1 MAVWVVR
8 AGGSGEY
15 EELALEKGL
24 VAIGWSEL
32 GDLSNVKSQEEL
44 KELCNKTYPD
54 AKTKTIQAWASQ
66 LWSFIDRIK
75 VDELVILPLKTRS
88 AIAVGEVKGE
98 YKYRPDLPERAQH
111 TRKVH
116 WLRDDIPR
124 SAFDQDLLYSF
135 GAYLTVGRVRR
146 EKAEERIRAVLEG
159 RKPSVPEVPGEEPEE
174 EAEVPRDLEEFARD
188 QVMTYIGRKFKGH
201 ELSRLVTSLLEAQGY
216 KTQMSSPGADGGVD
230 IIAGRGPMGFD
241 NPKLCVQVKS
251 SDDPVDVK
259 VLREL
264 QGVMKNYGA
273 EQGLLVAWG
282 GFKKSV
288 TSEAGRLFFEIRLW
302 DSGDLVDVL
311 LENYER
317 LPEDLKAELPLK
329 RIWTLVPEE

>member
-1 MAVWVVR
+1 MSVWVVR
-8 AGGSGEY
+8 AGRSGEH
-15 EELALEKGL
+15 EDLALEKGFA
-24 VAIGWSEL
+24 VIGWSEL
-32 GDLSNVKSQEEL
+32 GDLSKVKSQERL
-44 KELCNKTYPD
+44 RELCKEAYPD
-54 AKTKTIQAWASQ
+54 AKANTIKTWAAQ
-66 LWSFIDRIK
+66 LWNFIGRIQIG
-75 VDELVILPLKTRS
+75 ELVVLPLKTRS

-111 TRKVH
+111 TREVH

-159 RKPSVPEVPGEEPEE
+159 KKIQEILPPTEE
-174 EAEVPRDLEEFARD
+174 EVEEVPRDLEEFARD
-188 QVMTYIGRKFKGH
+188 QVMTYIGQNFRGH
-201 ELSRLVTSLLEAQGY
+201 ELARLVTALLETQGY
-216 KTQMSSPGADGGVD
+216 KAKMFPPGADGGVD

-241 NPKLCVQVKS
+241 TPKLCVQVKS

-264 QGVMKNYGA
+264 QGVMKNFGA

-288 TSEAGRLFFEIRLW
+288 TTEAGRLFFEIRLW